1 MVMRILDIV
10 ASADTADQGSAV
22 LSRILP
28 ELRRGEEVVISFDGV
43 MNATPSFVN
52 ASFVALLDDYSFD
65 EIKRRIKVVKSTR
78 QINDVIKTRLHREA
92 ELRAA

>member
-1 MVMRILDIV
+1 MVIKVREIAL
-10 ASADTADQGSAV
+10 AADTGDQGSAV
-22 LSRILP
+22 LAYIQR
-28 ELRRGEEVVISFDGV
+28 ELREHGDVVISFEGV

-52 ASFVALLDDYSFD
+52 ASFVALLEDYSLE

-78 QINDVIKTRLHREA
+78 QINEMIKSRLYREA